1 MLLLT
6 SMKIVFSLFFSI
18 LFSTYLLG
26 QDVISKDTIEN
37 DTVKFQG
44 DPYLMPSIPLREV
57 VVFAEMKFQST
68 QEIYR
73 YLLLKRRTVKVYPY
87 AKMAADKLTV
97 LNDSLS
103 KIKSNRK
110 RRHYTKKMQKFMEGE
125 FSDELKKLTR
135 SEGQILVKL
144 IHRQTGVSSYD
155 LVKELRSGWRAFWYS
170 TTARMFKIS
179 LKEEFHP
186 ERIQE
191 DYMIED
197 ILQRAFAED
206 KLEYQAAALNYDFAK
221 LYNKWKSPKNTP

>member
-1 MLLLT
+1 
-6 SMKIVFSLFFSI
+6 MKIVFSLFFSI
-18 LFSTYLLG
+18 LFFSYSLG
-26 QDVISKDTIEN
+26 QDSIPKDTLEN
-37 DTVKFQG
+37 DYIKFQG
-44 DPYLMPSIPLREV
+44 DSYLIPSIPLREV

-87 AKMAADKLTV
+87 AKMAADKLSV

-110 RRHYTKKMQKFMEGE
+110 RKRYTKEMQKFMEGE

-186 ERIQE
+186 EKIQE

-206 KLEYQAAALNYDFAK
+206 KLEYQAAALNYDFAE
-221 LYNKWKSPKNTP
+221 LYNKWKSIKNTP